1 LRRQSLYRNQRV
13 SDSNKA
19 VNSTSLRAQ
28 PVSPSVFLLERDRQ
42 TSIRTGEI
50 LGALGLQARVIEK
63 LSDIFKAARVEM
75 PGAVMIDLSTAGAS
89 DDPHSRM
96 GSDHVLR
103 VLRQM
108 YPQLCIVVL
117 SESADP
123 RIDALSREFE
133 APMLIKPFETAALRS
148 VLEGCR
154 VLSSSNDSAN
164 DSSEERPTFSAR
176 ARDPSGRAPFDQND
190 LLTVK
195 P

>member
-1 LRRQSLYRNQRV
+1 MP
-13 SDSNKA
+13 A
-19 VNSTSLRAQ
+19 I
-28 PVSPSVFLLERDRQ
+28 PSVFLLERDRQ
-42 TSIRTGEI
+42 TSVRIGEV
-50 LGALGLQARVIEK
+50 LGELGLQVRVIDK

-108 YPQLCIVVL
+108 YPHLCIVIL
-117 SESADP
+117 SASADP

-133 APMLIKPFETAALRS
+133 APLLINPFETQALRS
-148 VLEGCR
+148 VLEGCG
-154 VLSSSNDSAN
+154 VLGSSTGPSNDSL
-164 DSSEERPTFSAR
+164 EERPAFSAR